1 MSSKFDTTLVKR
13 PHQSEKYTND
23 QIQEIAKCIQD
34 PIHFIDTY
42 CSIQHPV
49 KGRVKFD
56 LFDYQ
61 KRLIDTYDNYRYAIA
76 LMPRQTGKSTAA
88 AAYLLWYAMYK
99 PDSQIL
105 IAAHK
110 YAGAQEIMQ
119 RLRFIYETLP
129 DFVRSGC
136 TSYNK
141 GSIEFENG
149 SRIVSQATTET
160 TGRGM
165 SLTLI
170 YLDEFAYVQPRMA
183 EEFWTALSPTLSTG
197 GKCIITSTPNQD
209 NDQFAQ
215 IWKLAIDNTDEYGN
229 EKEIGKN
236 GFKGFTCHWSE
247 HPDRNQKWADEEKAK
262 IGDERF
268 RREHGCE
275 FITADET
282 LISPLKLVLLEHK
295 DPVRKTGQVRWFSE
309 INKNSTYFIGL
320 DPCIGTGS
328 DFSAI
333 EVFSM
338 PGLHQVAEW
347 KHNKTDVRSQML
359 ILQGILQDIYDETKT
374 EENIYFSLE
383 NNGIG
388 RASIQSLEELGSTNF
403 YGNLINEPKNNRTFR
418 FTKGFTTTLKS
429 KLEACS
435 RLKYFIENNKI
446 KVYSKNLIQ
455 ELKTFV
461 ARGRGFEAKDGEH
474 DDLVMALV
482 LCIRIIDQIT
492 KHDEDAFNELI
503 DPLSID
509 PIDMPMPIAVI

>member
-13 PHQSEKYTND
+13 PHQSEKYSND

-34 PIHFIDTY
+34 PIHFIANY

-49 KGRVKFD
+49 KGRVSFQ

-61 KRLIDTYDNYRYAIA
+61 KRLIDTYNNYRYSIA
-76 LMPRQTGKSTAA
+76 LLPRQTGKSTAA

-99 PDSQIL
+99 PDSVIL

-119 RLRFIYETLP
+119 RLRYIYETLP
-129 DFVRSGC
+129 DFVRAGC

-141 GSIEFENG
+141 GSIEFDNG

-170 YLDEFAYVQPRMA
+170 YLDEFAYVQPRIA

-215 IWKLAIDNTDEYGN
+215 IWKAAIDNTDDFGN
-229 EKEIGKN
+229 EQEVGKN
-236 GFKGFTCHWSE
+236 GFRGFTCHWSE
-247 HPDRNQKWADEEKAK
+247 HPDRNQEWADEEKAK

-309 INKNSTYFIGL
+309 INRNSTYFIGL

-333 EVFSM
+333 QVFSM
-338 PGLHQVAEW
+338 PGLKQVAEW
-347 KHNKTDVRSQML
+347 KHNKTDVRNQML

-388 RASIQSLEELGSTNF
+388 RASIQSLEELGSANF
-403 YGNLINEPKNNRTFR
+403 YGNLVNEPKNSRTSR

-435 RLKYFIENNKI
+435 RLKYFIENDKI
-446 KVYSKNLIQ
+446 KVYSKSLIQ

-482 LCIRIIDQIT
+482 LCVRIIDQIT

-509 PIDMPMPIAVI
+509 PVDMPMPIAII